1 MSSADAALAASAA
14 RAPAGA
20 RAPGWRLWKTGA
32 VAAALWA
39 GVGGLTLGLPNIE
52 VGFTSWSYTR
62 EFGVAA
68 LALAALLLLAAVSGR
83 EQARPA
89 GAAPRRTVVR
99 GAGGGRGRLGAGNR
113 QAGPAAQSF
122 FAPPQSLIEVYVS
135 DYKRLLDSLINSL
148 WLLFN
153 GFALG
158 AAAGFLTGV
167 AIGWS
172 RGLGYWV
179 HPVLRFLGP
188 VPSTA
193 LLPMA
198 FYFFPSGW
206 SAAVFLIALATWFP
220 VTVLTWSGVA
230 GVNRAYYDVA
240 RTMGASEWF
249 LVLRVAI
256 PAALPQVFVGLFMGL
271 GASFSVLVA
280 AEMMGVKSG
289 LGWYLS
295 WAQGWAS
302 YANMY
307 GALIVM
313 ALVFSGLITLLFL
326 GRDRLL
332 AWQKESSNGSRGAIG
347 FPGAVG
353 ASTGIRRCGGRGGG
367 ARPCRC
373 AASITA
379 SSWKARPCRCWTTS
393 TWISSRASSWLCSVR
408 AAAASPR
415 CCAWSRDWNRQ
426 PRARCWPTA
435 SPSPVRRPRASWCSR
450 TPRCIPG
457 ARSGTTWRWACRRAA
472 CSRPRARAWTM
483 PCSASACRP
492 SARLIR
498 ISCPAAWRSARRW
511 RARWS
516 MTRAS

>member
-1 MSSADAALAASAA
+1 MSSADVLH
-14 RAPAGA
+14 APAAGTNPPL
-20 RAPGWRLWKTGA
+20 RDWRLWKTGI
-32 VAAALWA
+32 AAAVLWA
-39 GVGGLTLGLPNIE
+39 GVGGVTLAWPNVE
-52 VGFTSWSYTR
+52 VGFSSWGYTR
-62 EFGVAA
+62 EFGAAA
-68 LALAALLLLAAVSGR
+68 LALAVLLLLAAV
-83 EQARPA
+83 P
-89 GAAPRRTVVR
+89 
-99 GAGGGRGRLGAGNR
+99 GAGQLRPVRALYR
-113 QAGPAAQSF
+113 AGPWLVALAVAVGAWEIATAKLALLPSPF
-122 FAPPQSLIEVYVS
+122 FAPPQSLIEVYAT
-135 DYKRLLDSLINSL
+135 DYKRLADSLANSL
-148 WLLFN
+148 WLLAN
-153 GFALG
+153 GFLLG

-198 FYFFPSGW
+198 FFFFPSSW

-240 RTMGASEWF
+240 RTLGANEWF

-313 ALVFSGLITLLFL
+313 ALVFSGLISLLFL

-332 AWQKESSNGSRGAIG
+332 AWQKG
-347 FPGAVG
+347 VVK
-353 ASTGIRRCGGRGGG
+353 
-367 ARPCRC
+367 
-373 AASITA
+373 
-379 SSWKARPCRCWTTS
+379 W
-393 TWISSRASSWLCSVR
+393 
-408 AAAASPR
+408 
-415 CCAWSRDWNRQ
+415 
-426 PRARCWPTA
+426 
-435 SPSPVRRPRASWCSR
+435 
-450 TPRCIPG
+450 
-457 ARSGTTWRWACRRAA
+457 
-472 CSRPRARAWTM
+472 
-483 PCSASACRP
+483 
-492 SARLIR
+492 
-498 ISCPAAWRSARRW
+498 
-511 RARWS
+511 
-516 MTRAS
+516 

>member
-1 MSSADAALAASAA
+1 M
-14 RAPAGA
+14 GA
-20 RAPGWRLWKTGA
+20 WE
-32 VAAALWA
+32 VATAK
-39 GVGGLTLGLPNIE
+39 
-52 VGFTSWSYTR
+52 
-62 EFGVAA
+62 
-68 LALAALLLLAAVSGR
+68 LALLPS
-83 EQARPA
+83 P
-89 GAAPRRTVVR
+89 
-99 GAGGGRGRLGAGNR
+99 
-113 QAGPAAQSF
+113 F

-135 DYKRLLDSLINSL
+135 DYKRLADSLVNSL
-148 WLLFN
+148 WLLAN
-153 GFALG
+153 GFVLG

-198 FYFFPSGW
+198 FFFFPSSW

-240 RTMGASEWF
+240 RTMGANEWF

-332 AWQKESSNGSRGAIG
+332 AWQKG
-347 FPGAVG
+347 VVK
-353 ASTGIRRCGGRGGG
+353 
-367 ARPCRC
+367 
-373 AASITA
+373 
-379 SSWKARPCRCWTTS
+379 W
-393 TWISSRASSWLCSVR
+393 
-408 AAAASPR
+408 
-415 CCAWSRDWNRQ
+415 
-426 PRARCWPTA
+426 
-435 SPSPVRRPRASWCSR
+435 
-450 TPRCIPG
+450 
-457 ARSGTTWRWACRRAA
+457 
-472 CSRPRARAWTM
+472 
-483 PCSASACRP
+483 
-492 SARLIR
+492 
-498 ISCPAAWRSARRW
+498 
-511 RARWS
+511 
-516 MTRAS
+516 

>member
-1 MSSADAALAASAA
+1 MSSADALTVRAASTG
-14 RAPAGA
+14 PAV
-20 RAPGWRLWKTGA
+20 APGWRLWKTG
-32 VAAALWA
+32 VIAAALWA
-39 GVGGLTLGLPNIE
+39 AVGGVTLAWPNVE
-52 VGFTSWSYTR
+52 VGFTSWGYTQ

-68 LALAALLLLAAVSGR
+68 LALAVLLLLAAVSGAENLR
-83 EQARPA
+83 L
-89 GAAPRRTVVR
+89 VR
-99 GAGGGRGRLGAGNR
+99 ALHR
-113 QAGPAAQSF
+113 AGPWLLALAVAVGAWEIATAKLALLPSPF

-135 DYKRLLDSLINSL
+135 DYKRLADSLVNSL
-148 WLLFN
+148 WLLAN
-153 GFALG
+153 GFLLG

-198 FYFFPSGW
+198 FFFFPSSW

-240 RTMGASEWF
+240 RTMGANEWF

-332 AWQKESSNGSRGAIG
+332 AWQKG
-347 FPGAVG
+347 VVK
-353 ASTGIRRCGGRGGG
+353 
-367 ARPCRC
+367 
-373 AASITA
+373 
-379 SSWKARPCRCWTTS
+379 W
-393 TWISSRASSWLCSVR
+393 
-408 AAAASPR
+408 
-415 CCAWSRDWNRQ
+415 
-426 PRARCWPTA
+426 
-435 SPSPVRRPRASWCSR
+435 
-450 TPRCIPG
+450 
-457 ARSGTTWRWACRRAA
+457 
-472 CSRPRARAWTM
+472 
-483 PCSASACRP
+483 
-492 SARLIR
+492 
-498 ISCPAAWRSARRW
+498 
-511 RARWS
+511 
-516 MTRAS
+516 

>member
-1 MSSADAALAASAA
+1 MSSADASLPARGAALSA
-14 RAPAGA
+14 
-20 RAPGWRLWKTGA
+20 APGWMPWKTGVA
-32 VAAALWA
+32 AAALWA
-39 GVGGLTLGLPNIE
+39 GVGALTLAWPNVE
-52 VGFTSWSYTR
+52 VGFSSWGYTR

-68 LALAALLLLAAVSGR
+68 LVLAVLLLLLAASGA
-83 EQARPA
+83 EQ
-89 GAAPRRTVVR
+89 PRAVR
-99 GAGGGRGRLGAGNR
+99 AVRR
-113 QAGPAAQSF
+113 AGPWLLALAIAVGAWEIATAKLAWLPSPF
-122 FAPPQSLIEVYVS
+122 FAPPQSLIEVYVT
-135 DYKRLLDSLINSL
+135 DYKRLADSLLNSL
-148 WLLFN
+148 WLLAN
-153 GFALG
+153 GFLLG

-198 FYFFPSGW
+198 FFFFPSSW

-240 RTMGASEWF
+240 RTMGANEWF

-332 AWQKESSNGSRGAIG
+332 AWQKG
-347 FPGAVG
+347 VVK
-353 ASTGIRRCGGRGGG
+353 
-367 ARPCRC
+367 
-373 AASITA
+373 
-379 SSWKARPCRCWTTS
+379 W
-393 TWISSRASSWLCSVR
+393 
-408 AAAASPR
+408 
-415 CCAWSRDWNRQ
+415 
-426 PRARCWPTA
+426 
-435 SPSPVRRPRASWCSR
+435 
-450 TPRCIPG
+450 
-457 ARSGTTWRWACRRAA
+457 
-472 CSRPRARAWTM
+472 
-483 PCSASACRP
+483 
-492 SARLIR
+492 
-498 ISCPAAWRSARRW
+498 
-511 RARWS
+511 
-516 MTRAS
+516 